1 MFNYIF
7 FLILNLKF
15 LTIKSVQNIVF
26 NSNDLNRIEDY
37 LYDPDL
43 SEICY
48 EYIYNIIKS
57 CLYTSKISSNKP
69 DYNIFYMK
77 NYSDL
82 KLNQVFLNK
91 TGDTSNV
98 ENAEKKGLNSAIL
111 VSKFSSSIIFNST
124 IKTNGI
130 GAHSIFSS
138 GETSFV
144 KIYNSSIIT
153 YQKNSKGLVSKSS
166 SLIKADDVE
175 IITTGENSAI
185 LFCDNAEITCL
196 NSTLTTIGKKSP
208 IIFSK
213 GVVSIEQV
221 IATALHSQIILI
233 KNKNS
238 VYVKD
243 SKLFCGADGNT
254 LSNIDYAGIFIYDS
268 SFDFNQY
275 TYNNFVAY
283 NSSFTV
289 LPGINYDDVYNKTS
303 MFSVVN
309 TNANITLLGKNNF
322 TFGSKNFL
330 NINNPYDDS
339 KNYTG
344 FYNTKVFLYLK
355 EENIKG
361 NIICGQYC
369 NLNIFLTKNST
380 LKGSLIKKNEGEI
393 NLYID
398 STSTFNLTNNSNI
411 NKLYYEEN
419 ENINKKNFELN
430 NYEKE
435 QFNFSKIIFPNI
447 TSLNK
452 IKEDVKCNKTTPIN
466 KENNDDSSSES
477 TNIEKNINNN
487 DNNNQN
493 NAKYFNFKFLNLLF
507 IILIEYI

>member
-7 FLILNLKF
+7 FLILNFKF
-15 LTIKSVQNIVF
+15 LTIKSITNVQFDN
-26 NSNDLNRIEDY
+26 NDLNRIEDY

-57 CLYTSKISSNKP
+57 CLYTSKISSNKS

-98 ENAEKKGLNSAIL
+98 NKAEKKGLNSAIL

-144 KIYNSSIIT
+144 KIYNSSLIT

-268 SFDFNQY
+268 PFVNNQD
-275 TYNNFVAY
+275 TYNYFVAY

-330 NINNPYDDS
+330 NINNPYDDL

-361 NIICGQYC
+361 NIIYRSCCFG
-369 NLNIFLTKNST
+369 N
-380 LKGSLIKKNEGEI
+380 GG
-393 NLYID
+393 
-398 STSTFNLTNNSNI
+398 
-411 NKLYYEEN
+411 
-419 ENINKKNFELN
+419 
-430 NYEKE
+430 
-435 QFNFSKIIFPNI
+435 
-447 TSLNK
+447 
-452 IKEDVKCNKTTPIN
+452 
-466 KENNDDSSSES
+466 
-477 TNIEKNINNN
+477 
-487 DNNNQN
+487 
-493 NAKYFNFKFLNLLF
+493 
-507 IILIEYI
+507 